1 MTDTMKK
8 LAAGAFAALALCLA
22 LAPGI
27 AWADVDPEA
36 VLQKVDG
43 SDDVSVDIV
52 LPDGARDQVNALQ
65 LVITLK
71 GDSLDD
77 VEAGFAFD
85 DSLKGV
91 AVKEARYRHEG
102 GEGRLNLYLAGNVDL
117 FAASPLKLGAVHVT
131 APDGTTVQ
139 VGAGQLSV
147 VNAAHDAS
155 TPELYT
161 AGPVSVEVGAGMS
174 PNPPTPPAG
183 DDDAGKGDGSGTGDG
198 TGDGTG
204 SGSGNGSGSGGDSGY
219 DGSANRSPGA
229 PSGTDSPLVTT
240 GDNLATTL
248 AACGMAAVA
257 AGALVVLARRKAQ
270 R

>member
-8 LAAGAFAALALCLA
+8 LAAGTFAALALCLA
-22 LAPGI
+22 LIPGI

-43 SDDVSVDIV
+43 SDDVSVAIN
-52 LPDGARDQVNALQ
+52 LPDGARDEVYALR
-65 LVITLK
+65 LVLTLK
-71 GDSLDD
+71 GDDLDG
-77 VEAGFAFD
+77 VKAEFAFD

-91 AVKEARYRHEG
+91 AVKEARYQHEG
-102 GEGRLNLYLAGNVDL
+102 GEGRLNLYLAGDVDL
-117 FAASPLKLGAVHVT
+117 FATSPLKLGAVHVA

-147 VNAAHDAS
+147 VNGAHDAS
-155 TPELYT
+155 TPELF
-161 AGPVSVEVGAGMS
+161 AGEPVSVEVGAGVS

-183 DDDAGKGDGSGTGDG
+183 DDDADKGDGSGTESG
-198 TGDGTG
+198 TGDGSGTG
-204 SGSGNGSGSGGDSGY
+204 SGSGNGSGS

-240 GDNLATTL
+240 GDNLAMTL
-248 AACGMAAVA
+248 AACGMAVA
-257 AGALVVLARRKAQ
+257 GAGALVVLARRKSQ

>member
-43 SDDVSVDIV
+43 SDDVSVAIV

-65 LVITLK
+65 LAITLK
-71 GDSLDD
+71 GDSLDE
-77 VEAGFAFD
+77 VKAEFAFD

-117 FAASPLKLGAVHVT
+117 FATSPLKLGAVHVT

-155 TPELYT
+155 TPELYFSE
-161 AGPVSVEVGAGMS
+161 PVSVEVGAGVS

-183 DDDAGKGDGSGTGDG
+183 DDDADKGDGSGTGSG
-198 TGDGTG
+198 TGD
-204 SGSGNGSGSGGDSGY
+204 GSGSGGDSGY

-248 AACGMAAVA
+248 VACGMAAVA
-257 AGALVVLARRKAQ
+257 AGALVVLARRKS
-270 R
+270 RR